1 MPTASRLQFSPAAM
15 GHGAATLALALALF
29 GAGCASTSKETQ
41 LESVARDWSKVM
53 RASQIIPVYPL
64 TEDLQPGDVFL
75 VQLPIDQQQAIY
87 KAKGYLPLDHHILRL
102 DPERFSD
109 FYDRSFLAHN
119 TNATLPG
126 DWIRPRQT
134 GSGTSSNNLS
144 WQAAPHAAFPT
155 YAFTVKKGAGLNLA
169 VPVQGVPVGLSLMG
183 TDSANGTIAIRKAA
197 TLGVDIVS
205 LYRQVQAW
213 ARTNAEFLAP
223 FAPLP
228 EGAKRNYLRIVTRIY
243 AAGEMDVALADAS
256 SRSAGLDVGVPKPV
270 ELLYADLPSGI
281 ANPGPA
287 TLNNFATN
295 VSVLNKMLSEDQPLP
310 GGKFLPGGSLRVNA
324 ASSRFVSMR
333 ETFPYPMVIGY
344 LGFDCTI
351 LSGGVLGPPIPTHAR
366 LEAHATVN
374 PKVTEFALDS
384 SSSILSSW
392 LESGERDA
400 RSGLIRDWMQT
411 NKLTLRLT
419 SFVYDAK
426 LADQRQKFL
435 NEKATELKINMEP

>member
-1 MPTASRLQFSPAAM
+1 MRAILRLKFISVAKR
-15 GHGAATLALALALF
+15 HGAPILALALALF
-29 GAGCASTSKETQ
+29 APGCASTSKETQ

-75 VQLPIDQQQAIY
+75 VQLPIDQQQKIY
-87 KAKGYLPLDHHILRL
+87 KAKGYLPLDNHVLRL
-102 DPERFSD
+102 DPERFDD
-109 FYDRSFLAHN
+109 FYDHSFLAGI
-119 TNATLPG
+119 TNARLPG
-126 DWIRPRQT
+126 DWIRPAN
-134 GSGTSSNNLS
+134 SGASSNNLS
-144 WQAAPHAAFPT
+144 WQSAPHAAFPT
-155 YAFTVKKGAGLNLA
+155 YGFTVKKGAGLNLA
-169 VPVQGVPVGLSLMG
+169 VPVQGVPVGMSLMG

-197 TLGVDIVS
+197 TLGVDILS

-213 ARTNAEFLAP
+213 AKTNSEFLAP
-223 FAPLP
+223 FAP
-228 EGAKRNYLRIVTRIY
+228 ATNSDSRNYLRVVTRIY

-281 ANPGPA
+281 SNTGPA
-287 TLNNFATN
+287 TLNNFTTN
-295 VSVLNKMLSEDQPLP
+295 VGVLNKLLSADQPLP

-324 ASSRFVSMR
+324 ASSRFISMR

-366 LEAHATVN
+366 LEAQSVAN

-384 SSSILSSW
+384 SSAILSSW
-392 LESGERDA
+392 LESSERTTREGQA
-400 RSGLIRDWMQT
+400 RDWMRT

-419 SFVYDAK
+419 SFVYDARY
-426 LADQRQKFL
+426 AGERDRFL
-435 NEKATELKINMEP
+435 KEKAKDLNINLEP